1 MSRMVVSN
9 MSEAPD
15 KPEDQ
20 PSGQPQP
27 DEEVPS
33 QHGEVP
39 EDELRQVF
47 EAHKIWRWSEG
58 KEGEQADLRRANLEG
73 AYLCMANL
81 QEANL
86 KGANLQG
93 ANLWMAN
100 LQGADLRRANLKGAN
115 LRQANLQG
123 DRLEGANLEGAYLWM
138 ANLQEANLKGANLQG
153 ANLWRANLQGAD
165 LLLAN
170 LEGATLIRAKDLTQ
184 KQLDEACGDAK
195 TKLPPNLSV
204 KRCPKESK

>member
-1 MSRMVVSN
+1 MSTMVVSN

-15 KPEDQ
+15 KPEGQ

-27 DEEVPS
+27 DEEEPS
-33 QHGEVP
+33 QHRGVP

-58 KEGEQADLRRANLEG
+58 KEGEQADLRGTNLEGAYLCMANLQEANLRGANLEGANLWMANLQGADLRRANLEG

-86 KGANLQG
+86 QG
-93 ANLWMAN
+93 V
-100 LQGADLRRANLKGAN
+100 
-115 LRQANLQG
+115 
-123 DRLEGANLEGAYLWM
+123 
-138 ANLQEANLKGANLQG
+138 
-153 ANLWRANLQGAD
+153 NLWRANLQGAI
-165 LLLAN
+165 LEGAI

>member
-1 MSRMVVSN
+1 MSKMVVSN

-20 PSGQPQP
+20 PSGQPRP
-27 DEEVPS
+27 DEEEPS
-33 QHGEVP
+33 KHRGVP

-93 ANLWMAN
+93 V
-100 LQGADLRRANLKGAN
+100 
-115 LRQANLQG
+115 
-123 DRLEGANLEGAYLWM
+123 
-138 ANLQEANLKGANLQG
+138 
-153 ANLWRANLQGAD
+153 NLWRANLQGAI
-165 LLLAN
+165 LEGAI

-184 KQLDEACGDAK
+184 EQLDEACGDAK

-204 KRCPKESK
+204 KRCPKESE